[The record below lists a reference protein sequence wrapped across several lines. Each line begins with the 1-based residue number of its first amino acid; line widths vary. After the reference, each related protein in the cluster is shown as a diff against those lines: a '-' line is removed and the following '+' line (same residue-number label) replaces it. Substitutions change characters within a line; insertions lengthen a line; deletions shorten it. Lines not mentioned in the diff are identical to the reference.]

1 MEADMRTTEQ
11 SKKMVR
17 RTAIGGSLLAMT
29 AVGVAFAA
37 NPYPHTTR
45 PPDPTLA
52 SLQQREKVL
61 ARDATV
67 LNEEHA
73 AVWDE
78 YKAALTER
86 NQEIDQINAVNSRM
100 QAQRSQQAQAA
111 AAPTSPPSYSQSSPQ
126 ATYVPSPP
134 VASSGAS

>member
-17 RTAIGGSLLAMT
+17 RTAIGGSLMAMT

-52 SLQQREKVL
+52 SLQHRENVL
-61 ARDATV
+61 ARDATI

-73 AVWDE
+73 AVWDQ
-78 YKAALTER
+78 YKLALSER
-86 NQEIDQINAVNSRM
+86 NQEIEQINAINSRI
-100 QAQRSQQAQAA
+100 QAQRSQQAAA
-111 AAPTSPPSYSQSSPQ
+111 AAASSSSPSYSQSSPQ